1 MSRLRAAC
9 HYNRADA
16 APPAAVLWTDKERR
30 WESVVPRLR
39 SLSVLTLGPYEPES
53 LTGPAIWLRCV
64 IAGTLPESKLP
75 EGTPIIYLPGVSRA
89 DLRAVE
95 ECPRELQPLAEL
107 QYWGVLF
114 TQKNARDWTPSALL
128 QNRLGVRV
136 FEDAPQ
142 RRPRASSVMARS
154 VWVVASGS
162 RPGGSKLPQLLL
174 GLA

>member
-1 MSRLRAAC
+1 MFLMSRLRAAC

-16 APPAAVLWTDKERR
+16 APPTAVL
-30 WESVVPRLR
+30 
-39 SLSVLTLGPYEPES
+39 
-53 LTGPAIWLRCV
+53 WLRCV

-114 TQKNARDWTPSALL
+114 T
-128 QNRLGVRV
+128 
-136 FEDAPQ
+136 
-142 RRPRASSVMARS
+142 
-154 VWVVASGS
+154 
-162 RPGGSKLPQLLL
+162 
-174 GLA
+174 